1 MSDLL
6 TSIDAS
12 AIPVELG
19 GECTTLLSESNEE
32 KQLREL
38 VASRLI
44 DDDVGG
50 PHYHGSLEI
59 EKTISSNQYH
69 SSDVY
74 EEDMKIED
82 IECQVL
88 CRLPSRMKK
97 MKIIV

>member
-12 AIPVELG
+12 AIPVQLG

-32 KQLREL
+32 KQLKEL

-44 DDDVGG
+44 DDGIGG
-50 PHYHGSLEI
+50 PYYHGSLEI

-74 EEDMKIED
+74 EEVKIQD

-88 CRLPSRMKK
+88 CRPFQDEKQISLY
-97 MKIIV
+97 IG